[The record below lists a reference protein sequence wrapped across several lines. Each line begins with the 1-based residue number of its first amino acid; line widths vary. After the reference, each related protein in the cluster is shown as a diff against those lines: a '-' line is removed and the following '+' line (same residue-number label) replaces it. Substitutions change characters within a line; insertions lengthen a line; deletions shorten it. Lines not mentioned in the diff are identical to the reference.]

1 MSIQLKRW
9 TREQYDTMV
18 AQGILGPESHVQ
30 LLDGEIIQ
38 MAPQRPLHSTAI
50 RLVADALRGILP
62 PGYHVREQAPLA
74 AAEDS
79 EPEPDV
85 AVVRGAIRD
94 YTSRH
99 PTTAVLV
106 VEVSDASLEFDRSR
120 KQAVY
125 ARAAVP
131 EYWILDLA
139 DRLEVCRDP
148 DPGAGVYR
156 RRQVLTP
163 ADEVTPTSFPAVRL
177 PVSALLP

>member
-1 MSIQLKRW
+1 
-9 TREQYDTMV
+9 MV
-18 AQGILGPESHVQ
+18 ARGILGPESYVQ

-38 MAPQRPLHSTAI
+38 MAPPRPLHSTAI
-50 RLVADALRGILP
+50 RLVADA
-62 PGYHVREQAPLA
+62 
-74 AAEDS
+74 
-79 EPEPDV
+79 
-85 AVVRGAIRD
+85 
-94 YTSRH
+94 
-99 PTTAVLV
+99 
-106 VEVSDASLEFDRSR
+106 SLEFDRSR
-120 KQAVY
+120 KQAVC

-156 RRQVLTP
+156 RRQVLAP